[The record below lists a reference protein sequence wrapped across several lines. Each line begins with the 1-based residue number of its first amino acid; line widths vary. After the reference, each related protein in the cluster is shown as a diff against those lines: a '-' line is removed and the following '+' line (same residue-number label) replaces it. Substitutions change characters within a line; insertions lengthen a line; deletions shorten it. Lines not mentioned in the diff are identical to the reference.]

1 MRIGSVPPGEVAASP
16 TMPRWISE
24 SARIGPIGPMM
35 RSVIFDC
42 GRATMSSQANCGRNV
57 STRTPRSIS
66 GAANSAL
73 TMLGAEGTRR
83 RTRVAGCSKG
93 GGRPYSLAAAGAGAE
108 RSELRCTQAAGW
120 SARLPRRNGAS
131 ISAPFANFGW
141 QTPGKLMANSRQTP
155 AGTPLADTSAQF
167 HHIFRHD
174 DHVHSSAISM
184 SKRTPSYRDSAIEA
198 QRLAIAQGGLTIKL
212 MTIGLLTVTAAHSY
226 WMWCRQ
232 HRQSALSAGSPCS
245 HPPFRR
251 PALLR
256 MAALGP

>member
-1 MRIGSVPPGEVAASP
+1 
-16 TMPRWISE
+16 
-24 SARIGPIGPMM
+24 
-35 RSVIFDC
+35 
-42 GRATMSSQANCGRNV
+42 MSSQANCGRNV

-120 SARLPRRNGAS
+120 SARLPRRSGAS
-131 ISAPFANFGW
+131 ISAPFANFLA
-141 QTPGKLMANSRQTP
+141 KRRANSCKL
-155 AGTPLADTSAQF
+155 LANRENPPGQF
-167 HHIFRHD
+167 PPQLFATTIT
-174 DHVHSSAISM
+174 VHSSAISSM

-232 HRQSALSAGSPCS
+232 HRQSALSAGGPCG

-256 MAALGP
+256 MAALGL